1 MTVNDF
7 IFWCLALFTGGSA
20 LATLVSSQLVRS
32 AVWLLFTLAGVAGL
46 YFQLGFEFLGAT
58 QLLIYVGGILVLI
71 VFAIM
76 LTAQGPQVKWIIPKW
91 QWMLVACIAGC
102 LLALLIIS
110 LISVDWSTYQA
121 TPLSPPADSSQADRL
136 SLTLLGSTQGEPARP
151 LPAVPQQNKH
161 VVHYLLVFE
170 ITSVHLLIV
179 LIGAAY
185 LARSKRARKA
195 TV

>member
-1 MTVNDF
+1 MTLNDF

-76 LTAQGPQVKWIIPKW
+76 LTAQGPQVKWLIPKW
-91 QWMLVACIAGC
+91 QWLLTACIAGG
-102 LLALLIIS
+102 LFVLLIIS
-110 LISVDWSTYQA
+110 LSSVDWSSYQP
-121 TPLSPPADSSQADRL
+121 TSVKSPTDASNTDRL
-136 SLTLLGSTQGEPARP
+136 SLTLLGSTQGEQPQP
-151 LPAVPQQNKH
+151 LPAVPTQNRQI
-161 VVHYLLVFE
+161 VHNLLVFE
-170 ITSVHLLIV
+170 IISVHLLVV

-185 LARSKRARKA
+185 LARSKRLRRDVA
-195 TV
+195 

>member
-1 MTVNDF
+1 MTLNDF

-76 LTAQGPQVKWIIPKW
+76 LTAQGPQVKWLIPKW
-91 QWMLVACIAGC
+91 QWLLTACIAGG
-102 LLALLIIS
+102 LFVLLIIS
-110 LISVDWSTYQA
+110 LSSVDWSSYQP
-121 TPLSPPADSSQADRL
+121 TSVKPPTDASNTDRL
-136 SLTLLGSTQGEPARP
+136 SLTLLGSTQGEQPQP
-151 LPAVPQQNKH
+151 LPAVPTQNRQI
-161 VVHYLLVFE
+161 VHYLLVFE
-170 ITSVHLLIV
+170 IISVHLLVV

-185 LARSKRARKA
+185 LARSKRLRRDVA
-195 TV
+195 